1 MSRRRIA
8 DRTCRQLGSLKGRE
22 RRELTA
28 DHPLKQI
35 YERRMNSIQ
44 RAVQRGSLD
53 ETLAEGMKRLAK
65 DKLFRAISSNDYAR
79 DAYPAEMEQDSD
91 VYRWR
96 DGRPVPYGVV
106 RADRK
111 PAASVRRQ
119 PAAVFSDL
127 LVFFVLACCPLLRG
141 GALMCAA
148 TALFGRFSRRDTR
161 RRNRRRSEGPGPARR
176 WACRLRWQT

>member
-8 DRTCRQLGSLKGRE
+8 GRTCRQLGSLKGRE

-91 VYRWR
+91 VYRRR
-96 DGRPVPYGVV
+96 DGRPVPYGVI
-106 RADRK
+106 
-111 PAASVRRQ
+111 PT
-119 PAAVFSDL
+119 
-127 LVFFVLACCPLLRG
+127 CTEG
-141 GALMCAA
+141 GTGDPSP
-148 TALFGRFSRRDTR
+148 TALFGLIANRLPPLGDSRLLFFRIYLFSL
-161 RRNRRRSEGPGPARR
+161 SLPVARCFGV
-176 WACRLRWQT
+176 AH